1 MNLSLFEKLVINSS
15 NYCLFRQIMFL
26 NRIFILQS
34 KLINLII
41 VVEEHKICLYI
52 KIVEITLDKF
62 ERRYRLFRII
72 GMENSFTNS
81 FRLIRE
87 CIMIEKIKFDGST
100 FGNLI
105 YIDTRAHLR
114 ISLTTWN
121 KWNTVDTVNE
131 NQL

>member
-41 VVEEHKICLYI
+41 VEEHEIYLYI

-72 GMENSFTNS
+72 GKENSFTNS

>member
-41 VVEEHKICLYI
+41 VEEHEIYLYI

-72 GMENSFTNS
+72 GKEISMENS

-87 CIMIEKIKFDGST
+87 CIMIEKIKFDGIT

-105 YIDTRAHLR
+105 CIAIRAR
-114 ISLTTWN
+114 IYVFLLQRGTSGIPLIP
-121 KWNTVDTVNE
+121 
-131 NQL
+131 

>member
-41 VVEEHKICLYI
+41 VEEHEIYLYI

-87 CIMIEKIKFDGST
+87 CIMIEKIKFDGIT

-105 YIDTRAHLR
+105 CIAIRAR
-114 ISLTTWN
+114 IYVFLLQRGTSGIPLIP
-121 KWNTVDTVNE
+121 
-131 NQL
+131 

>member
-41 VVEEHKICLYI
+41 VEEHEIYLYI

-72 GMENSFTNS
+72 GKENSFTNS

-105 YIDTRAHLR
+105 CIAIRAR
-114 ISLTTWN
+114 IYVFLLQRGTSGIPLIP
-121 KWNTVDTVNE
+121 
-131 NQL
+131 

>member
-41 VVEEHKICLYI
+41 VEEHEIYLYI

-72 GMENSFTNS
+72 GKEISMENS

-105 YIDTRAHLR
+105 CIAIRAR
-114 ISLTTWN
+114 IYVFLLQRGTSGIPLIP
-121 KWNTVDTVNE
+121 
-131 NQL
+131 